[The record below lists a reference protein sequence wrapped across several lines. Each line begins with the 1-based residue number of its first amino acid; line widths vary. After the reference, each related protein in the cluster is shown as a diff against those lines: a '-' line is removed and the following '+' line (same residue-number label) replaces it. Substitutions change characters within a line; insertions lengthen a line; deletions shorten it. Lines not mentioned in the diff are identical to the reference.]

1 MDPDRARRL
10 VHASRK
16 HHVLCLPRLSGRAIS
31 DPRAR
36 PRIGFVYSWSRIS
49 AAFAGLAI
57 GILLHG
63 YGVPGVAVFVGM
75 SMLVAICM
83 ILLGPSTKGLALET
97 INH

>member
-1 MDPDRARRL
+1 MNRSFPNIMSYA
-10 VHASRK
+10 
-16 HHVLCLPRLSGRAIS
+16 HHGYQAELYSIRVCARAI
-31 DPRAR
+31 
-36 PRIGFVYSWSRIS
+36 GLVYSWSRIS

-63 YGVPGVAVFVGM
+63 YGVTDVAVFVGM